1 MELGGLSIRGRLQS
15 GAVRVFYGEHGAAQ
29 HLARGILVLLDEL
42 NMVDQRW
49 IVVCVGSDRS
59 TGDALGP
66 LVGEKLSLARP
77 PGVLVF
83 GTLEQPVHATNLG
96 DVLATIRQRF
106 PPVPVLAVDACL
118 GQAENV
124 GYISLRPG
132 PLRPGTGVNKQ
143 LPPVGDLHLV
153 GVVNVGG
160 FMEYFVLQN
169 TRLSLVMRM
178 ADVISEG
185 LLLAAQSRQ
194 AFARADAACTRF
206 PDHAVPD

>member
-1 MELGGLSIRGRLQS
+1 MDLAGMSIRGRLQS
-15 GAVRVFYGEHGAAQ
+15 NAVRVHYQDPAAPEVIAQ
-29 HLARGILVLLDEL
+29 GILGILDER
-42 NMVDQRW
+42 NGVNQPW
-49 IVVCVGSDRS
+49 IVVCVGSDRA

-66 LVGEKLSLARP
+66 LVGEKLSTVNP
-77 PGVLVF
+77 PGVVVY
-83 GTLEQPVHATNLG
+83 GNLERPVHATNLSE
-96 DVLATIRQRF
+96 VLATIRHRL
-106 PPVPVLAVDACL
+106 PPLPVLAVDACL

-169 TRLSLVMRM
+169 TRLNLVMRM
-178 ADVISEG
+178 AGVISEG
-185 LLLAAQSRQ
+185 LLLAAR
-194 AFARADAACTRF
+194 ARAGNVGADAACARLWGAARF
-206 PDHAVPD
+206 D